1 MSELSLFG
9 FELPVLP
16 WRWIVL
22 ALVLGLWMLGARNRV
37 VALRGAVSAAWQ
49 QVDGVIKARQQ
60 AIGALLDAA
69 LPRLEGERGA
79 VDAVVA
85 AQIQVATASEVLR
98 KRPSREEPAAVLA
111 RAEISLASA
120 LARLVSLIETH
131 GELRYDTEVVTQLR
145 ALTELA
151 PRGAFARE
159 SFNEAVQRY
168 NAAIEQFP
176 TRLLNRLFRFER
188 AGSL

>member
-1 MSELSLFG
+1 MTEAGAAFDLSG
-9 FELPVLP
+9 LP
-16 WRWIVL
+16 WGWLGLLVL
-22 ALVLGLWMLGARNRV
+22 LGLWMLGARNRV
-37 VALRGAVSAAWQ
+37 VALRGAVGAAWQ

-69 LPRLEGERGA
+69 LPRLAAERGA

-111 RAEISLASA
+111 RAEIGLASA
-120 LARLVSLIETH
+120 LARLVALIETH
-131 GELRYDTEVVTQLR
+131 GDLRHDAEVAAQLR
-145 ALTELA
+145 ALTDLA

-159 SFNEAVQRY
+159 SFNDAVQRY

-176 TRLLNRLFRFER
+176 TRLLNRWFRFER
-188 AGSL
+188 AGTL